1 MVCGG
6 DADLPRSRPADNG
19 GGGKGAQSVLLIVV
33 SGVRFA
39 PGDISPRKI
48 PWGWL
53 SKTVMDLA
61 CVIHSQCES
70 VEMKPLPICCERE
83 KDVNRLLPS
92 SWKRKTT
99 DSVPQAPLRCFP
111 LLESSLLPVPQ
122 HRQCRLPVLL
132 LLGMSLLGQMLQNR
146 VRRKIRLNNG

>member
-1 MVCGG
+1 MGFGEAKGGRTNFHTAGG
-6 DADLPRSRPADNG
+6 DVDLSGPRPVDNG
-19 GGGKGAQSVLLIVV
+19 CGRKGAQSVLLILV

-53 SKTVMDLA
+53 SKTVMDST
-61 CVIHSQCES
+61 CVIHPRCES

-83 KDVNRLLPS
+83 RDANRLLPS

-99 DSVPQAPLRCFP
+99 DSVLQAPLRCFP
-111 LLESSLLPVPQ
+111 LLEVSPLPVPQ
-122 HRQCRLPVLL
+122 HRQCRLPILL
-132 LLGMSLLGQMLQNR
+132 RLGAS
-146 VRRKIRLNNG
+146 